1 LGRPLALT
9 SANLSDR
16 PSSLTVYEFK
26 DLWGKIGAVFDG
38 GNLGDDDLKRR
49 ASTVVDLSQGGIF
62 TIVRQGVAATK
73 TIAILHEFG
82 LINNHE

>member
-1 LGRPLALT
+1 
-9 SANLSDR
+9 
-16 PSSLTVYEFK
+16 
-26 DLWGKIGAVFDG
+26 
-38 GNLGDDDLKRR
+38 LKRR